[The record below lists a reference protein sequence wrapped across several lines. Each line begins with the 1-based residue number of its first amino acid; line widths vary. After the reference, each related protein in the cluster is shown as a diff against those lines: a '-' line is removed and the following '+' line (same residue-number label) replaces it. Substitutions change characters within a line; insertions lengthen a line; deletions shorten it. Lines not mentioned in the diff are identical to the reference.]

1 MKKKMKKKTL
11 SPGNYEVPSM
21 YGYSDRNLDAA
32 IKQICAGNSLVKE
45 IVDDDTVNK
54 RHCIFGAVRDVLRE
68 AEDEYVEG
76 ERTWKDAIGLASQ
89 ALAKLADAEK
99 TLEDAYMKDHQIE
112 EEEVEEPEE
121 SKKEVKKIVIPTKK

>member
-1 MKKKMKKKTL
+1 MKKKKKVL
-11 SPGNYEVPSM
+11 APGNYEVSSM
-21 YGYSDRNLDAA
+21 FGYSDKNLDAA
-32 IKQICAGNSLVKE
+32 VKQICQGNSLVKE

-76 ERTWKDAIGLASQ
+76 ERSWKDAIGLASQ

-112 EEEVEEPEE
+112 EEEEDEEED
-121 SKKEVKKIVIPTKK
+121 KKEVKKIVIPTKK